1 MKTAKALGLDIPLG
15 LTAGADEV
23 IEMKRREFITLL
35 GSAAAWPL
43 AARAQQ
49 QAMPVIGFLS
59 NASPEVYAIRL
70 RAFRQG
76 LKEAGY
82 VEGQNVGVEGAI
94 GINRA
99 GQRLKLRPF
108 MGTMGMRSGE

>member
-1 MKTAKALGLDIPLG
+1 MR
-15 LTAGADEV
+15 
-23 IEMKRREFITLL
+23 RREFIALL
-35 GSAAAWPL
+35 GSSVAGWPL

-49 QAMPVIGFLS
+49 PAMLMIGFLS

-82 VEGQNVGVEGAI
+82 VEGQNVEVEYRWAEGQN
-94 GINRA
+94 NRLPA
-99 GQRLKLRPF
+99 LAAELGQRF
-108 MGTMGMRSGE
+108 